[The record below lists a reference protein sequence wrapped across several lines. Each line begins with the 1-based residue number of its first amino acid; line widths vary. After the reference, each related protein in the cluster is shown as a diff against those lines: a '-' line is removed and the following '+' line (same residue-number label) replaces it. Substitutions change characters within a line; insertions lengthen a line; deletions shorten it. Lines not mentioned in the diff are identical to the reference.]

1 MAPFSTNI
9 SGVDLPFDLF
19 SPNTLWIAFFC
30 VVVVFFFYSVFL
42 VYHWFRYGMNI
53 LVSLLATAIY
63 VTVSLGILLTMLL
76 SFASLIP

>member
-1 MAPFSTNI
+1 MDFSQVNFPVPEFSLNFI
-9 SGVDLPFDLF
+9 
-19 SPNTLWIAFFC
+19 SPNTLWLAFFC

-63 VTVSLGILLTMLL
+63 ITVSLGLLLTMLL